1 MDNLFETFS
10 NISKAQG
17 YDILAAKVKELEEE
31 NKRLK
36 STFYTDIC
44 RAYNA
49 GKENMFNVHKAVQ
62 NGDPDGNSIFISSH
76 DYFISE
82 FPNFKT
88 NVP

>member
-17 YDILAAKVKELEEE
+17 YDILAERVKELEEE

-49 GKENMFNVHKAVQ
+49 GKQNMNDMHTAAKK
-62 NGDPDGNSIFISSH
+62 GDPDGNSIFISSH
-76 DYFISE
+76 DYFITE